1 MGKRKR
7 KKTKK
12 IISNIK
18 EMQTLGLISAVNT
31 VMCLFPHK
39 SGSIFCCFFLN
50 ISLDLKQQ
58 MQFVECDVLVY
69 NVVFSVC
76 AAD

>member
-39 SGSIFCCFFLN
+39 SGSIFCFFFPEHFTGLETAN
-50 ISLDLKQQ
+50 A
-58 MQFVECDVLVY
+58 
-69 NVVFSVC
+69 VC
-76 AAD
+76 RM